1 MTSRPPLPEDL
12 EVYIESYDPQGRA
25 TYVSGYFEFKNLSL
39 RFGAI
44 MIEEYGGPNVA
55 VTFPDETSS
64 ELKKTGLDFDA
75 LEDLIT
81 AIQRK
86 IMEGAARVKLKEPPS
101 SPPPTK
107 PQDSPNAGTAT
118 K

>member
-25 TYVSGYFEFKNLSL
+25 TYVSGYFEFKKLSL

-44 MIEEYGGPNVA
+44 MVEEYGGPNVA
-55 VTFPDETSS
+55 VTFPEETSA
-64 ELKKTGLDFDA
+64 ELRKIGLDFDG
-75 LEDLIT
+75 LEELIT

-86 IMEGAARVKLKEPPS
+86 IMEGAARVQL
-101 SPPPTK
+101 TK
-107 PQDSPNAGTAT
+107 PGSSTTAIQDSSAEGP